1 MTRTEPKQAPLS
13 YNERTDQIMGRFVE
27 RLKYCMDRYA
37 YGEMQKM
44 CERAGVHYT
53 TLMNYRKGRSQPSL
67 GNLVR
72 MADEFG
78 VSLDWLC
85 GLSEMMRPN
94 GK

>member
-1 MTRTEPKQAPLS
+1 MTRIEPIAPPLS
-13 YNERTDQIMGRFVE
+13 HEELTDQIMGRFVE
-27 RLKYCMDRYA
+27 RLEYCMDRYG

-85 GLSEMMRPN
+85 GRSERMKPN